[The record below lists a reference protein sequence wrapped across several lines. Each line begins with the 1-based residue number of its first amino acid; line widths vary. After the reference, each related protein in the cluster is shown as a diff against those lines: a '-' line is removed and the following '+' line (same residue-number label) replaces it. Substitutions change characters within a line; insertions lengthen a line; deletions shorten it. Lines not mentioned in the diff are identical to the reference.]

1 MTFKGGE
8 LSAEEHLVIQGV
20 VSGTVEL
27 KNHNLTIGESGRIK
41 ANLKAKRITI
51 EGMLEGDM
59 RGDETVVIKRTA
71 TVVGNVTAPRVSV
84 EEGAS
89 VQGSIQTKEEE
100 EAASGKKTP
109 QVRSLADTRDKEV
122 TDRNEAQDVLPK

>member
-41 ANLKAKRITI
+41 ANLKAQRITI

-109 QVRSLADTRDKEV
+109 QVRSLADTRDKGV

>member
-41 ANLKAKRITI
+41 ANLKAQRITI

-100 EAASGKKTP
+100 EAASGKKKP
-109 QVRSLADTRDKEV
+109 QVS
-122 TDRNEAQDVLPK
+122 